1 MTNTAHIHA
10 KHLQLNIT
18 TKKLHM
24 LRNKFFL
31 LNVYHCHHF
40 PSSLMFFL
48 AMYSNQEHFSSH
60 PISHPGPAHLHQVP
74 PASHHYL
81 TREAPYL
88 LHAGA
93 SRLASLPHTRAPHTC
108 TRCLPPRITKSHG
121 GPAPT
126 THRCLRL
133 ALLPQTRAPHTCTRC
148 LPPRINTSHGGPR
161 TCYTQVPSA

>member
-1 MTNTAHIHA
+1 MMTNTAHIHA

-18 TKKLHM
+18 TKKFHM

-60 PISHPGPAHLHQVP
+60 PISHPGPAHQHQVP

-108 TRCLPPRITKSHG
+108 TRCLPPRITTSYEG
-121 GPAPT
+121 
-126 THRCLRL
+126 
-133 ALLPQTRAPHTCTRC
+133 PHTWWWWWLWVLLLVVEEDEGWRVRSGRWCWWWWW
-148 LPPRINTSHGGPR
+148 
-161 TCYTQVPSA
+161 